1 MPRAIP
7 TLLAAIVLLTLPG
20 CGPRFEVARDR
31 LLAEADRLLGEVEV
45 HRKEIDPAIQQAEA
59 ALGRLKKGRIEIQV
73 RASQISHHLS
83 STHDRLAETDRAL
96 ARLRDLL
103 GQGSSVEIAGT
114 AYTPPQLTGMASRT
128 ISTRKSLAA
137 QAETL
142 QSTAERLQGVVALLE
157 SREQAGRNRLD
168 SLKGLLVEI
177 DTKAVALKAIKE
189 AARVADAG
197 ALDFKALESH
207 VRDLEAK
214 IDGELAFHEEMLRQ
228 ATADSDSVATILR
241 DTGSTGE
248 VVAEIDRLLG
258 SR

>member
-1 MPRAIP
+1 MPRLVFP
-7 TLLAAIVLLTLPG
+7 LLVLLALPG
-20 CGPRFEVARDR
+20 CGPRLEVARDR
-31 LLAEADRLLGEVEV
+31 LLAEADRLLGEIEV

-59 ALGRLKKGRIEIQV
+59 TLARLKKGRIEVQV

-114 AYTPPQLTGMASRT
+114 AYTPTQLGGMATRA
-128 ISTRKSLAA
+128 ISTRKSLAV
-137 QAETL
+137 QAGTL

-157 SREQAGRNRLD
+157 TREQAGRDRLD

-177 DTKAVALKAIKE
+177 DAKAVALTAIKE
-189 AARVADAG
+189 AARVANAG
-197 ALDFKALESH
+197 AFDFEALE
-207 VRDLEAK
+207 RQIQDLEAK

-228 ATADSDSVATILR
+228 TPTDSDSVASILR
-241 DTGSTGE
+241 DTGSAE
-248 VVAEIDRLLG
+248 DMVAEIDKLLG
-258 SR
+258 KR